1 MAYNFKEISWTDVRD
16 QFRKWREDNERRS
29 DEVIQLW
36 EALLESRVQKTGN
49 EMHLILEQVL
59 IAAFDTSRLDIAG
72 KCIETLS
79 IEFPESMR
87 VMKFEAMR
95 LEALQ
100 MYDEATDLLDEIIVK
115 DETNAAPRKR
125 KIAILKARGM
135 RSEAIK
141 DLNEYLKTTSSYTG
155 KWMKSDD
162 NHTHFRYNWF
172 MSDQEAWHELCGLY
186 LAEGDYSKAVFCME
200 ELLLHNPHS
209 HLIHQRIAEIRYTM
223 GGMDNVEIARIY
235 YSQALKLNPNN
246 LRALYGLYLCC
257 SYITNS
263 RVLGSKRK
271 EAQKIAQWALESAGV
286 RTITSSKISSNDKLV
301 SSLEC
306 ALGSLD
312 IKSN

>member
-141 DLNEYLKTTSSYTG
+141 DLNEYLKT
-155 KWMKSDD
+155 
-162 NHTHFRYNWF
+162 F

>member
-141 DLNEYLKTTSSYTG
+141 DLNEYLKT
-155 KWMKSDD
+155 
-162 NHTHFRYNWF
+162 F

-223 GGMDNVEIARIY
+223 QTRSNESFHPADAKGCNNFQSWEVGKNRKQFVNIY
-235 YSQALKLNPNN
+235 TYSYPHT
-246 LRALYGLYLCC
+246 YTHG
-257 SYITNS
+257 
-263 RVLGSKRK
+263 
-271 EAQKIAQWALESAGV
+271 E
-286 RTITSSKISSNDKLV
+286 
-301 SSLEC
+301 
-306 ALGSLD
+306 
-312 IKSN
+312 

>member
-1 MAYNFKEISWTDVRD
+1 MAYNFKEMCWKDVRD

-36 EALLESRVQKTGN
+36 EALLENHVQKTGN

-72 KCIETLS
+72 KCIETLN

-100 MYDEATDLLDEIIVK
+100 MYEEATDLLDEIISK

-125 KIAILKARGM
+125 KIAILKARGF

-141 DLNEYLKTTSSYTG
+141 DLSEYLKT
-155 KWMKSDD
+155 
-162 NHTHFRYNWF
+162 F

-223 GGMDNVEIARIY
+223 KITQCNHFPVKSRPSWTPIETQPRTPLDVSTVAPLSCGFV
-235 YSQALKLNPNN
+235 
-246 LRALYGLYLCC
+246 
-257 SYITNS
+257 YITS
-263 RVLGSKRK
+263 VDSDSTPPLPWK
-271 EAQKIAQWALESAGV
+271 
-286 RTITSSKISSNDKLV
+286 KL
-301 SSLEC
+301 L
-306 ALGSLD
+306 
-312 IKSN
+312 KH

>member
-1 MAYNFKEISWTDVRD
+1 MAYNFKEMCWKDVRD

-36 EALLESRVQKTGN
+36 EALLENHVQKTGN

-72 KCIETLS
+72 KCIETLN

-100 MYDEATDLLDEIIVK
+100 MYEEATDLLDEIISK

-125 KIAILKARGM
+125 KIAILKARGF

-141 DLNEYLKTTSSYTG
+141 DLSEYLKT
-155 KWMKSDD
+155 
-162 NHTHFRYNWF
+162 F

-223 GGMDNVEIARIY
+223 NAIINTYNKVRRNQQVFRRHTRKPHYILIFDFIGFWMFLTESVLFLFSMCFVTKKYKDN
-235 YSQALKLNPNN
+235 
-246 LRALYGLYLCC
+246 
-257 SYITNS
+257 
-263 RVLGSKRK
+263 
-271 EAQKIAQWALESAGV
+271 
-286 RTITSSKISSNDKLV
+286 
-301 SSLEC
+301 
-306 ALGSLD
+306 
-312 IKSN
+312 

>member
-1 MAYNFKEISWTDVRD
+1 M
-16 QFRKWREDNERRS
+16 
-29 DEVIQLW
+29 
-36 EALLESRVQKTGN
+36 QKTGN

-141 DLNEYLKTTSSYTG
+141 DLNEYLKT
-155 KWMKSDD
+155 
-162 NHTHFRYNWF
+162 
-172 MSDQEAWHELCGLY
+172 
-186 LAEGDYSKAVFCME
+186 
-200 ELLLHNPHS
+200 
-209 HLIHQRIAEIRYTM
+209 
-223 GGMDNVEIARIY
+223 
-235 YSQALKLNPNN
+235 
-246 LRALYGLYLCC
+246 
-257 SYITNS
+257 
-263 RVLGSKRK
+263 
-271 EAQKIAQWALESAGV
+271 
-286 RTITSSKISSNDKLV
+286 
-301 SSLEC
+301 
-306 ALGSLD
+306 
-312 IKSN
+312 